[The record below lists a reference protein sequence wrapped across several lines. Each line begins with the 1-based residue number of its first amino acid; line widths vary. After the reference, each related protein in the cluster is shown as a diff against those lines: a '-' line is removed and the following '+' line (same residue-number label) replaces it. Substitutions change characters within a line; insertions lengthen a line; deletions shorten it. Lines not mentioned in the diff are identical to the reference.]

1 MGTRRR
7 QRGFSL
13 IELLI
18 VVAVIGIVAA
28 IAIPNLFASRRAA
41 NESSAVANL
50 RVVTHAEHTFYLT
63 RGDGRYGSAA
73 ELRDAG
79 LLDSVLSG
87 DGAGATGGQKGGFR
101 YTITP
106 GAGAT
111 YTATAA
117 AEAGQAAR
125 SFFVDETGVIRYKEG
140 DVPPDA
146 ETGTP
151 ID

>member
-1 MGTRRR
+1 MKTRRL
-7 QRGFSL
+7 QEGFSL

-28 IAIPNLFASRRAA
+28 IAIPNLMASRRAA

-50 RVVTHAEHTFYLT
+50 RVITHAEHTFYLT
-63 RGDGRYGSAA
+63 VGNGRYGSAV
-73 ELRDAG
+73 ELREAE
-79 LLDSVLSG
+79 LLDSVLAG
-87 DGAGATGGQKGGFR
+87 DGAGATGGRKNGFQ
-101 YTITP
+101 YAITP
-106 GAGAT
+106 GEGAT

-117 AEAGQAAR
+117 AESGMATH

-151 ID
+151 IN